1 MVKGIH
7 RVISISFGLVMETTL
22 SMSLITGNTVMVGA
36 VEEMILSTSLM
47 IFKLALNITEALGM
61 TIL

>member
-36 VEEMILSTSLM
+36 AEEMILSTSLM